1 MVVAGYADDMG
12 SEPGCAR
19 RAAQLA
25 APVAVLA
32 LVVAACAGTDSA
44 GSGEGEHS
52 AVASATADTTPDTT
66 RASYGAV
73 LAAELRRASDGTW
86 SVDVT
91 VSSAYDT
98 AERYADGWR
107 VLDDGGDVLGEQEL
121 THDHADEQ
129 PFTRTQTGLEIPDSV
144 STVTIEVHDTENGY
158 GGETLEVD
166 VPTG

>member
-1 MVVAGYADDMG
+1 MESV
-12 SEPGCAR
+12 PGRAR
-19 RAAQLA
+19 RARVLA
-25 APVAVLA
+25 ASAAILA
-32 LVVAACAGTDSA
+32 LIVAACADTGSA
-44 GSGEGEHS
+44 GSDEGEPT
-52 AVASATADTTPDTT
+52 AVASATTETTPDTT
-66 RASYGAV
+66 RAPYGAV

-91 VSSAYDT
+91 ISSAYDT

-107 VLDDGGDVLGEQEL
+107 VLDDEGDVLGEQEL

-158 GGETLEVD
+158 GGEPLEVD
-166 VPTG
+166 LPTG